1 MRRAASDAA
10 SGNLGLSAVAVIPAR
25 IGSTRLPRK
34 MLLAETGTP
43 LFVHTAR
50 AVAACPRIARVV
62 VATDSDEVLRAAEAH
77 GVEVRMTR
85 SDHQSGTDRVHEAAE
100 QLHAEDGRSFDV
112 ILNVQGDEP
121 DVAPED
127 LAALVD
133 AFRDETV
140 ELASLWAPIETE
152 AELAARS
159 VVKLVLAAN
168 GDALYFS
175 RAPIPDNSHAR
186 SASGD
191 SGASH
196 ARRHIGV
203 YAFRPAALARFC
215 ALPHGVL
222 ERAENLEQL
231 RWLEAGGRLRV
242 LPASRRPRGID
253 TAEEYADFVRRT
265 ATSSDSLTS
274 SSDPH
279 GCSSDPHGFSSDPNR
294 ART

>member
-1 MRRAASDAA
+1 MRSVESDAA
-10 SGNLGLSAVAVIPAR
+10 IENLGLSAVALIPAR

-50 AVAACPRIARVV
+50 AVANCDRIARVV
-62 VATDSDEVLRAAEAH
+62 VATDSDEVLQAAEAH
-77 GVEVRMTR
+77 RVEVRMTR
-85 SDHQSGTDRVHEAAE
+85 ADHQSGTDRVHEAAE
-100 QLHAEDGRSFDV
+100 LLRAEDGAQFDV

-133 AFRDETV
+133 CFHDASV
-140 ELASLWAPIETE
+140 ELATLWAPITTET
-152 AELAARS
+152 ELAARS
-159 VVKLVLAAN
+159 VVKVVLAAN

-175 RAPIPDNSHAR
+175 RAPIPDTSHAR
-186 SASGD
+186 SD
-191 SGASH
+191 SGEPI

-203 YAFRPAALARFC
+203 YAFRPATLARFC
-215 ALPHGVL
+215 ALSHGVL

-265 ATSSDSLTS
+265 ATSSDPHS
-274 SSDPH
+274 S
-279 GCSSDPHGFSSDPNR
+279 
-294 ART
+294 RT

>member
-1 MRRAASDAA
+1 MRATESDAA
-10 SGNLGLSAVAVIPAR
+10 SGNLGLSAAAVIPAR

-62 VATDSDEVLRAAEAH
+62 VATDSEEILEAANAH

-85 SDHQSGTDRVHEAAE
+85 ADHQSGTDRVHECVE
-100 QLHAEDGRSFDV
+100 RLHGEDGSSFDV

-133 AFRDETV
+133 CFRDETV
-140 ELASLWAPIETE
+140 EMASLWAPITTE
-152 AELAARS
+152 SELAARS
-159 VVKLVLAAN
+159 VVKLVLASN

-175 RAPIPDNSHAR
+175 RSPIPDTSHAR
-186 SASGD
+186 SD
-191 SGASH
+191 SGEPL

-203 YAFRPAALARFC
+203 YAFRPDALARFC

-265 ATSSDSLTS
+265 AS

-279 GCSSDPHGFSSDPNR
+279 SSSSDTHR

>member
-1 MRRAASDAA
+1 MRTVGSDAA
-10 SGNLGLSAVAVIPAR
+10 SGIHGLSAAAVIPAR

-34 MLLAETGTP
+34 MMLAETGTP

-62 VATDSDEVLRAAEAH
+62 VATDSSEILDAAVEH
-77 GVEVRMTR
+77 GVEARMTR
-85 SDHQSGTDRVHEAAE
+85 PDHQSGTDRVHECVE
-100 QLHAEDGRSFDV
+100 GLRAEDGARFDV
-112 ILNVQGDEP
+112 VLNVQGDEP
-121 DVAPED
+121 DIAPED

-133 AFRDETV
+133 CFADDAV
-140 ELASLWAPIETE
+140 ELASLWAPIESE

-159 VVKLVLAAN
+159 VVKLVLGSN

-175 RAPIPDNSHAR
+175 RAPIPDTSHAR
-186 SASGD
+186 SD
-191 SGASH
+191 SGEAL

-203 YAFRPAALARFC
+203 YAFRPDALARFC

-265 ATSSDSLTS
+265 AP
-274 SSDPH
+274 SSDPK
-279 GCSSDPHGFSSDPNR
+279 S
-294 ART
+294 ARS

>member
-1 MRRAASDAA
+1 MSAAESHAD
-10 SGNLGLSAVAVIPAR
+10 SGNLGLTAAAVIPAR

-50 AVAACPRIARVV
+50 AVAACPRLARVV
-62 VATDSDEVLRAAEAH
+62 VATDSPEVLAAATAH

-85 SDHQSGTDRVHEAAE
+85 SDHQSGTDRVHECVE
-100 QLHAEDGRSFDV
+100 QLRAEDGASFDV

-133 AFRDETV
+133 AFADESV
-140 ELASLWAPIETE
+140 ELATLSAPIETE
-152 AELAARS
+152 TERSAPS

-175 RAPIPDNSHAR
+175 RAPIPDSSHAR
-186 SASGD
+186 SD
-191 SGASH
+191 SGQPL

-203 YAFRPAALARFC
+203 YAFRPDALARFC

-242 LPASRRPRGID
+242 IPASRRPRGID

-265 ATSSDSLTS
+265 ASSSEPHRTP
-274 SSDPH
+274 SDPH
-279 GCSSDPHGFSSDPNR
+279 R